1 MSDSKIA
8 SRDNANTTNLQQQV
22 EGQVG
27 SPAYQQKSVDL
38 ESLMRQNRSAWDK
51 SCEEYTDFCKAYYI
65 NLVLT
70 NRYQQLI
77 EQRQELISRLKNKDK
92 VPSNPFQN
100 DLQSLKQVAG
110 GKPGRG

>member
-1 MSDSKIA
+1 
-8 SRDNANTTNLQQQV
+8 
-22 EGQVG
+22 
-27 SPAYQQKSVDL
+27 
-38 ESLMRQNRSAWDK
+38 MRQNRSAWDK
-51 SCEEYTDFCKAYYI
+51 SCEEYIDFCKAYYI

-92 VPSNPFQN
+92 VSTNPFQN

-110 GKPGRG
+110 GKSGRG